1 MKPGYAMRKQQ
12 RGFRTTSSCFWPP
25 NYDQELFLPEISQL
39 QIICRVLLPVF
50 QNHFALHDIKS
61 FSQLL
66 DFRSTLE
73 SVLGNQDK
81 FQFSLWRSMIQPD
94 LACANGNNQGRKPS
108 TTPQLY
114 STHRSSAQHQ
124 VSELTCYVCRKLDH
138 FCSGKVR
145 VICSNSQPYGR
156 ENQRGKSINIRSTI
170 TSHPQDLQQG

>member
-1 MKPGYAMRKQQ
+1 MKQGMKWGNKPFY
-12 RGFRTTSSCFWPP
+12 FRTTSSCFFPP
-25 NYDQELFLPEISQL
+25 NYDQELLSPEISQL
-39 QIICRVLLPVF
+39 QTICRVLLPVF

-124 VSELTCYVCRKLDH
+124 VSELTCYVCQKTEP

-145 VICSNSQPYGR
+145 VICSNSQPYGL

-170 TSHPQDLQQG
+170 TSLPQDPQQG